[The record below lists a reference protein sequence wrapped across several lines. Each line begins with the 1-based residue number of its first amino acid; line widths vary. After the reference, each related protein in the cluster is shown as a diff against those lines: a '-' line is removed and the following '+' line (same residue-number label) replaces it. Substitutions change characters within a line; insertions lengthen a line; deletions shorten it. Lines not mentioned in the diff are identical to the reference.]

1 MGLQCHVRFLWDW
14 PTHYRGLMSGICRV
28 YWGKLPT
35 MLLTIYSCLWWDNPT
50 SSPNN
55 VGTSHALSRSFPS
68 LHPGNNNGFFFIENP
83 LLIAYLVPCYLPN
96 LYPCIFPN
104 PIPTPLLGYLPTLI
118 PYNLICLF
126 KNYNW
131 FSIETP
137 LLYPRDIVGNDLG
150 NAWEVPTLFGLEV
163 GLSHQRQLYIVG
175 RIVGSFPQ

>member
-1 MGLQCHVRFLWDW
+1 MR
-14 PTHYRGLMSGICRV
+14 P
-28 YWGKLPT
+28 
-35 MLLTIYSCLWWDNPT
+35 TIYSCLWWDTPT
-50 SSPNN
+50 SSPNI
-55 VGTSHALSRSFPS
+55 VGTSHALPRSFPTIY
-68 LHPGNNNGFFFIENP
+68 PGYNNGVSIENP
-83 LLIAYLVPCYLPN
+83 LLFAHIFPCYLPN
-96 LYPCIFPN
+96 LYPCIFAN

-126 KNYNW
+126 KNNNE

-137 LLYPRDIVGNDLG
+137 LLYPGYIEGNDLG

>member
-1 MGLQCHVRFLWDW
+1 
-14 PTHYRGLMSGICRV
+14 MSGICRV

-35 MLLTIYSCLWWDNPT
+35 MRPTIYSCLWWDNPT

-55 VGTSHALSRSFPS
+55 VGTSHALPSSFPS

-83 LLIAYLVPCYLPN
+83 LLIAYLFPCYLPN
-96 LYPCIFPN
+96 LDPCIFPN
-104 PIPTPLLGYLPTLI
+104 PIPTPLFGYLPTLI
-118 PYNLICLF
+118 HYNLICLF
-126 KNYNW
+126 KNNNG

-137 LLYPRDIVGNDLG
+137 LLYPGYIVGNDLG

-175 RIVGSFPQ
+175 SIVGSFPQ